1 MSDWL
6 RAGLAAASWLVPRPD
21 RAGWRREWHAELVH
35 LSHSADRGRSGS
47 MARHLAMALR
57 HAWWLRWHPRDTP
70 VSKGGFM
77 FEQIGHAM
85 RALAR
90 ERSFTLPALVTLAL
104 GIGANVAVFSVVEA
118 VLLRPLPYPS
128 VDRLVLLRHRD
139 LRTGLAKWNV
149 SSTDM
154 SDIAQ
159 RQRGLE
165 AVVTYNSGRATVY
178 GLGDPIDAQALSAS
192 ATLFEATGVTP
203 HLGRGLR
210 PDDTRPGAAPVVI
223 LGYDFWR
230 SHFNGDPS
238 LIGRSVEI
246 GSGKHEVVGVGPPNF
261 RLPPLARVDIIAP
274 LILPAQAPVPRT
286 IGNWIFALAR
296 LRPEATVESADAE
309 LRALSAQLASEFP
322 STNRGTEYFGVSV
335 RDSLVGNART
345 PLLLLMS
352 AVAVVLLIAF
362 VNVGNL
368 LLVRSMARRGELAIR
383 VALGA
388 GRGRLFGQLLA
399 ENVLLAG
406 TAAVLG
412 VFLAAWGT
420 SALVSLVPRSVRVP
434 ALADA
439 GVNATV
445 LAFAVVVTFIAAI
458 AFSVFAAAYAGS
470 RDAAAALVSRTRHT
484 MSRAARRTASTM
496 VVVEVALAMI
506 LLVGAGLVLRSFA
519 ALLAV
524 DPGFDRRDV
533 TTVFM
538 ALPSGKYTPAD
549 ARHGF
554 YRQLSP
560 ALEAL
565 PGVERVGSAAVV
577 PLTGNNWTTPFERVD
592 RPVPAGQ
599 RPPDIGWQQ
608 ASRGYF
614 EALRIPLLAG
624 RHFAPEDVKGPPVLM
639 ISEAV
644 AKRFFDPG
652 ENPVGTRLKFDKV
665 EAEIIGIVG
674 DILRATLTEEP
685 RADLYISF
693 ERTVPGGTTF
703 FIRSKPGQTVSYEA
717 IRAAIRG
724 VEPNARVEPSVSL
737 DEVAAQSAGSTR
749 LVMWLLGV
757 FGVVAL
763 ALAAVGVYG
772 VLSYAVRQRMREF
785 GTRVALGASGRS
797 IQGLILRQ
805 GTVMVGAGL
814 AAGLVVSLVATRALQ
829 SLLYSVSAY
838 DPATIAGACGV
849 LVLVTL
855 AACYLPAR
863 RAAKVEPSRILA
875 E

>member
-1 MSDWL
+1 MRWV

-21 RAGWRREWHAELVH
+21 RAAWRREWHAELVH
-35 LSHSADRGRSGS
+35 LSQSADRGRSGGV
-47 MARHLAMALR
+47 AKHLGMALR
-57 HAWWLRWHPRDTP
+57 HAWWLRWHPRDAP

-77 FEQIGHAM
+77 FEQIGQAM
-85 RALAR
+85 RALIR

-139 LRTGLAKWNV
+139 LRTGLTKANV
-149 SSTDM
+149 SSTDVG
-154 SDIAQ
+154 DIAQ

-165 AVVTYNSGRATVY
+165 AVVPYNTGRATVY
-178 GLGDPIDAQALSAS
+178 GLGDPIDAQAVSAGAALFD
-192 ATLFEATGVTP
+192 ATRVSP
-203 HLGRGLR
+203 HLGRGLS
-210 PDDTRPGAAPVVI
+210 PDDIRPGAAPVVL

-230 SHFNGDPS
+230 SHFNGDPAV
-238 LIGRSVEI
+238 IGRSVEI
-246 GSGKHEVVGVGPPNF
+246 GSGKHEIVGVAPPGF
-261 RLPPLARVDIIAP
+261 RLPPLTRVDVIAP
-274 LILPAQAPVPRT
+274 LTLPAQAPVPRT
-286 IGNWIFALAR
+286 IGSWIFALAR

-309 LRALSAQLASEFP
+309 LRAMSAQLASEFP

-335 RDSLVGNART
+335 RDALVGDART

-388 GRGRLFGQLLA
+388 GRQRLFGQLLA
-399 ENVLLAG
+399 ENLLLAG
-406 TAAVLG
+406 TAAALG
-412 VFLAAWGT
+412 VLLAAWGT

-445 LAFAVVVTFIAAI
+445 LAFAVVITLIAAI
-458 AFSVFAAAYAGS
+458 AFSVFAAAHAGS

-524 DPGFDRRDV
+524 EPGFDRRDV

-538 ALPSGKYTPAD
+538 ALPAGKYNPPD
-549 ARHGF
+549 ARHSF
-554 YRQLSP
+554 YARVWP

-614 EALRIPLLAG
+614 EALRIPLLSG
-624 RHFAPEDVKGPPVLM
+624 RHFAPEDVKGPPVVM

-652 ENPVGTRLKFDKV
+652 ENPVGTRLKAGNA
-665 EAEIIGIVG
+665 EAEIIGVVG
-674 DILRATLTEEP
+674 DIRRATLTEEP

-693 ERTVPGGTTF
+693 ERTVPGGTTL

-717 IRAAIRG
+717 VRAAIRG
-724 VEPNARVEPSVSL
+724 VEPNARVEPPVSL
-737 DEVAAQSAGSTR
+737 DEVTAESAGSTR
-749 LVMWLLGV
+749 LVMWLLSV
-757 FGVVAL
+757 FGIVAL
-763 ALAAVGVYG
+763 ALAAIGVYG
-772 VLSYAVRQRMREF
+772 VLAYAVRQRTREF
-785 GTRVALGASGRS
+785 GTRLALGATRGS
-797 IQGLILRQ
+797 ILALVLRQ
-805 GTVMVGAGL
+805 GAVIAGVGLGAGL
-814 AAGLVVSLVATRALQ
+814 GVSLVATRSLG
-829 SLLYSVSAY
+829 SLLFSVRPF
-838 DPATIAGACGV
+838 DP
-849 LVLVTL
+849 LTL
-855 AACYLPAR
+855 AAAAALLAVVIFVACYLPAR
-863 RAAKVEPSRILA
+863 RAARVEPSRILA

>member
-1 MSDWL
+1 
-6 RAGLAAASWLVPRPD
+6 LAAASWLVPRAD
-21 RAGWRREWHAELVH
+21 RAAWRREWHAEFVH
-35 LSHSADRGRSGS
+35 LSRSADRSRAGG
-47 MARHLAMALR
+47 ATRHLAMAIR
-57 HAWWLRWHPRDTP
+57 HAWWLRWNPRDAP

-77 FEQIGHAM
+77 FEQIGQAV
-85 RALAR
+85 RALVR

-139 LRTGLAKWNV
+139 LRTGLTKANV

-154 SDIAQ
+154 TDIAE

-165 AVVTYNSGRATVY
+165 TLVTYNTGRTTVY
-178 GLGDPIDAQALSAS
+178 GMGDPIDAQALSAS
-192 ATLFEATGVTP
+192 ATLFDATGVSP
-203 HLGRGLR
+203 HLGRGLS
-210 PDDTRPGAAPVVI
+210 PDDIRPGAAPVVI

-230 SHFNGDPS
+230 GHFNGDPAV
-238 LIGRSVEI
+238 IGRSLQI
-246 GSGKHEVVGVGPPNF
+246 GSGQYEVVGIGPPDF
-261 RLPPLARVDIIAP
+261 RLPRFSRVDLIAP
-274 LILPAQAPVPRT
+274 LTLPAQAPMPRT

-309 LRALSAQLASEFP
+309 LRAMSAQLANDFP

-345 PLLLLMS
+345 PLLLLMT

-388 GRGRLFGQLLA
+388 SRGRLFGQLLA
-399 ENVLLAG
+399 ENLLLAG
-406 TAAVLG
+406 TAAALG
-412 VFLAAWGT
+412 VLLAAWGT
-420 SALVSLVPRSVRVP
+420 SALVSLVPRAVGVP
-434 ALADA
+434 ALAEA

-445 LAFAVVVTFIAAI
+445 LAFAVVVTLVAAI

-470 RDAAAALVSRTRHT
+470 RDAAAALVSRTRQT
-484 MSRAARRTASTM
+484 MSRAARRTASTL
-496 VVVEVALAMI
+496 VVVEVALAVI

-538 ALPSGKYTPAD
+538 ALPAGKYTPAD

-554 YRQLSP
+554 YRQMWP
-560 ALEAL
+560 ALESL
-565 PGVERVGSAAVV
+565 PGVERVGTAAVV

-624 RHFAPEDVKGPPVLM
+624 RRFAPEDVKGPPVLM

-644 AKRFFDPG
+644 AKRFFGPG
-652 ENPVGTRLKFDKV
+652 ENPVGTRLKFDKA
-665 EAEIIGIVG
+665 EGEIIGVVG
-674 DILRATLTEEP
+674 DIRRATLTEEP

-693 ERTVPGGTTF
+693 ERTVPGGTTL

-717 IRAAIRG
+717 VRAAIRG

-737 DEVAAQSAGSTR
+737 DDIAAQSAGSTR
-749 LVMWLLGV
+749 LVMWLLSV
-757 FGVVAL
+757 FGIVAL
-763 ALAAVGVYG
+763 ALAAIGVYG
-772 VLSYAVRQRMREF
+772 VLAYAVRQRTREF
-785 GTRVALGASGRS
+785 GTRIALGASRGA
-797 IQGLILRQ
+797 ILGLVFRQ
-805 GTVMVGAGL
+805 GALIGL
-814 AAGLVVSLVATRALQ
+814 SGLLLGVTASLLATRTLRALLFSVTPFDPLTLVAVAALLVVVAF
-829 SLLYSVSAY
+829 V
-838 DPATIAGACGV
+838 
-849 LVLVTL
+849 
-855 AACYLPAR
+855 ACYVPAR
-863 RAAKVEPSRILA
+863 RAARVEPARILTD
-875 E
+875 